1 MELWPETEVI
11 GMLYNAGE
19 NNSVIQ
25 ANMAQEAADALGVTL
40 DRMSVAV
47 AGDLLQATEILAG
60 RVDIIYTPTCNLVA
74 AGMVSVVRAAEE
86 AMVAVVAGDAGS
98 VENGALIT
106 YGIDY
111 YLLGRQTAVM
121 AAQILRGEAQPQDMP
136 IQSQTEYHFA
146 VNISSAE
153 ILGITLPDDILSVA
167 RIFED

>member
-1 MELWPETEVI
+1 MELFPETQTI
-11 GMLYNAGE
+11 GMLYNSGE

-25 ANMAQEAADALGVTL
+25 ANMAQAAADAMGITL

-47 AGDLLQATEILAG
+47 PGDILQATEILAN
-60 RVDIIYTPTCNLVA
+60 RVDIIYTPTCNLIA

-86 AMVAVVAGDAGS
+86 AGLPVVAGDAGS

-121 AAQILRGEAQPQDMP
+121 AAQILRGENQPQYMP
-136 IQSQTEYHFA
+136 IQSQSEYHFA
-146 VNISSAE
+146 INITSAE
-153 ILGITLPDDILSVA
+153 ILGIEPPADILAQA